1 MENCGGAPAGFAPIW
16 TAAKTRAECRLARSR
31 LNKMNKNGVNKNG
44 LSQKAYVPIEKGDRY
59 DPFVPASESPAEFTL
74 KAVGLGIVFGIVFG
88 AANAYLG
95 LRAGLTISTSIPVA
109 VMTVAVFRALASVGI
124 RGTILETNISQTT
137 GSASSSLASG
147 VIFTLPALFM
157 WGMPP
162 ELLQMTLLAM
172 SGGLLGILFMIPLR
186 RFLIEREHGKLPYPE
201 GTACAEVL
209 VANEIGGGRARFV
222 FYGLAGGAL
231 FKFLTSWLQAIPSAV
246 HVKIPLLKKGELGM
260 DLSAA
265 LFGVGYI
272 LGPRIAAIMV
282 GGGLLSWL
290 VIIPAIAYWGEAR
303 SVPLYP
309 ETVQLIRD
317 MSPSE
322 IWSRYVRYIGAG
334 AVAAAGIITLIRSVP
349 VMISSFRIGSAQLSE
364 RVGERVAAGASADP
378 VIRTGRDLPLRFVGV
393 GVLIIASVL
402 ILVPQVFGTVGGVG
416 VRAVA
421 AFCVV
426 VFAFF
431 FVTVAS
437 RIVGMVGVT
446 SNPTSGMTIAA
457 LLGTASIFL
466 AFGWTDTMGKA
477 AALTVGCVVA
487 IAASISGDTSQDL
500 KTGFLLG
507 ATPRRQQTAELIG
520 VLTAATFVCLTVL
533 ALGKGFGFG
542 SAELPA
548 PQATLMK
555 LVIDGVLDQNLP
567 WVLVG
572 IGVGIALVCEVLRI
586 PSLPFAVGVYLPVS
600 TMTPIF
606 VGGLVRLAMER
617 NAKNESLAADRR
629 ERGVLLG
636 SGFVGGEGLLGVGI
650 ALVAVAQSRRPDGIG
665 TDWLGNETIA
675 MLVGAVA
682 FAIFVGWFYRMV
694 RGRNN

>member
-1 MENCGGAPAGFAPIW
+1 MR
-16 TAAKTRAECRLARSR
+16 KD
-31 LNKMNKNGVNKNG
+31 G
-44 LSQKAYVPIEKGDRY
+44 LSQKAYVPIPEGDSY
-59 DPFVPASESPAEFTL
+59 DPFVPASESPAEFTI
-74 KAVGLGIVFGIVFG
+74 KAVGLGILFGIVFG

-109 VMTVAVFRALASVGI
+109 VMTVAVFRALSSIGI

-172 SGGLLGILFMIPLR
+172 CGGLLGILFMIPLR

-209 VANEIGGGRARFV
+209 VANEIGGSRARFV
-222 FYGLAGGAL
+222 FYGLFGGAF
-231 FKFLTSWLQAIPSAV
+231 FKFLTSWIRIIPDDIHA
-246 HVKIPLLKKGELGM
+246 
-260 DLSAA
+260 
-265 LFGVGYI
+265 
-272 LGPRIAAIMV
+272 RISVMV
-282 GGGLLSWL
+282 GGALLSWL
-290 VIIPAIAYWGEAR
+290 VIIPSIAWWGEAR
-303 SVPLYP
+303 VEPFFP
-309 ETVQLIRD
+309 ETVNLIRD
-317 MSPSE
+317 MSPSQL
-322 IWSRYVRYIGAG
+322 WTRYVRYIGAG
-334 AVAAAGIITLIRSVP
+334 AVATAGIITLIRSIP
-349 VMISSFRIGSAQLSE
+349 VMVSSFRIGAAQLS
-364 RVGERVAAGASADP
+364 AQYSATEATP
-378 VIRTGRDLPLRFVGV
+378 VVERTGNDLPLRYVGI
-393 GVLIIASVL
+393 GVLIIAAVL
-402 ILVPQVFGTVGGVG
+402 VLVPQVFGAVGSVD
-416 VRAVA
+416 VRLA
-421 AFCVV
+421 AAICVV

-437 RIVGMVGVT
+437 RIVGLVGVT

-466 AFGWTDTMGKA
+466 AFGWTDALGKA

-500 KTGFLLG
+500 KTGYLLG
-507 ATPRRQQTAELIG
+507 ATPRRQQTSDLIG
-520 VLTAATFVCLTVL
+520 VLTSAVFVCLTVL

-567 WVLVG
+567 WTLVA
-572 IGVGIALVCEVLRI
+572 IGAGIAIVAEIARI

-600 TMTPIF
+600 TLTPIF
-606 VGGLVRLAMER
+606 VGGLIRLWMER
-617 NAKNESLAADRR
+617 NSKDETTAANRR

-650 ALVAVAQSRRPDGIG
+650 ALVAVAKSRRPDGIG
-665 TDWLGNETIA
+665 TEWLGAEAVA
-675 MLVGAVA
+675 MLVGLAA
-682 FAIFVGWFYRMV
+682 FAVFIAWFFRSV
-694 RGRNN
+694 RGRNNA

>member
-1 MENCGGAPAGFAPIW
+1 MR
-16 TAAKTRAECRLARSR
+16 KD
-31 LNKMNKNGVNKNG
+31 G
-44 LSQKAYVPIEKGDRY
+44 LSQKAYVPVPEGETY
-59 DPFVPASESPAEFTL
+59 DPFVPANESPAEFTV
-74 KAVGLGIVFGIVFG
+74 KAVILGILFGIIFG

-109 VMTVAVFRALASVGI
+109 VMTVAVFRALSTVGV

-162 ELLQMTLLAM
+162 ELLQMTLLALC
-172 SGGLLGILFMIPLR
+172 GGMLGILFMIPLR

-209 VANEIGGGRARFV
+209 VANEVGGGRARFV
-222 FYGLAGGAL
+222 FYGLAGGAF
-231 FKFLTSWLQAIPSAV
+231 FKFLTSWIRIIPDDV
-246 HVKIPLLKKGELGM
+246 HVRIPFLKKGELGM

-290 VIIPAIAYWGEAR
+290 IIIPAIAYWGDAR
-303 SVPLYP
+303 TVPFFP
-309 ETVQLIRD
+309 ETLHIIRD
-317 MSPSE
+317 MSPSQL
-322 IWSRYVRYIGAG
+322 WTRYVRYIGAG
-334 AVAAAGIITLIRSVP
+334 AVATAGIITLIRSIP
-349 VMISSFRIGSAQLSE
+349 VMVSSFRIGAAQLTE
-364 RVGERVAAGASADP
+364 RVSTGGDAGAQP
-378 VIRTGRDLPLRFVGV
+378 RTANDLPLRVVGI
-393 GVLIIASVL
+393 GVLAIATILII
-402 ILVPQVFGTVGGVG
+402 VPQVFGSVGGIG
-416 VRAVA
+416 IRAVA
-421 AFCVV
+421 ALCVV

-437 RIVGMVGVT
+437 RIVGLVGVT

-466 AFGWTDTMGKA
+466 MFGWTDTMGKA

-500 KTGFLLG
+500 KTGYLLG

-520 VLTAATFVCLTVL
+520 VLTSATFVCLTVL

-542 SAELPA
+542 SSELPA

-572 IGVGIALVCEVLRI
+572 IGASIAIVCEIARI

-606 VGGLVRLAMER
+606 VGGLIRLWMER
-617 NAKNESLAADRR
+617 NAKDNATAADRR

-650 ALVAVAQSRRPDGIG
+650 ALVAVAKSRRPDGIG
-665 TDWLGNETIA
+665 TEWLGNDMIA
-675 MLVGAVA
+675 LLAGAAA
-682 FAIFVGWFYRMV
+682 FALFIAWFFRMV
-694 RGRNN
+694 RGRSD

>member
-1 MENCGGAPAGFAPIW
+1 MR
-16 TAAKTRAECRLARSR
+16 KD
-31 LNKMNKNGVNKNG
+31 G
-44 LSQKAYVPIEKGDRY
+44 LSQKAYVPIAEGDKY
-59 DPFVPASESPAEFTL
+59 DPFVDPSESPAEFTL
-74 KAVGLGIVFGIVFG
+74 KSVGLGIVFGIIFG

-109 VMTVAVFRALASVGI
+109 VMTVAVFRALSSVGV

-162 ELLQMTLLAM
+162 ELLQMTLLALC
-172 SGGLLGILFMIPLR
+172 GGLLGILFMIPLR

-209 VANEIGGGRARFV
+209 VANEVGGGSARFV
-222 FYGLAGGAL
+222 FYGLAGGAF
-231 FKFLTSWLQAIPSAV
+231 FKFLTSWMRIIPSDV
-246 HVKIPLLKKGELGM
+246 HLKIPLLRKGEVGM

-272 LGPRIAAIMV
+272 LGPRIAAVMV

-290 VIIPAIAYWGEAR
+290 VIIPAIDYWGAGQATP
-303 SVPLYP
+303 VFP
-309 ETVQLIRD
+309 ETVNLIRD
-317 MSPSE
+317 MSPSQ
-322 IWSRYVRYIGAG
+322 IWTRYVRYIGAG
-334 AVAAAGIITLIRSVP
+334 AVATAGIVTLIRSIP
-349 VMISSFRIGSAQLSE
+349 VMVSSFKIGASQLSE
-364 RVGERVAAGASADP
+364 RVSGNNAP
-378 VIRTGRDLPLRFVGV
+378 VLRTDNDLPLRFVGI
-393 GVLIIASVL
+393 GVAAVALIL
-402 ILVPQVFGTVGGVG
+402 ILVPQVFGSIGGIG
-416 VRAVA
+416 IRAVA
-421 AFCVV
+421 AVCVV
-426 VFAFF
+426 IFAFF

-437 RIVGMVGVT
+437 RIVGLVGVT

-466 AFGWTDTMGKA
+466 IFGWTDEMGKA

-520 VLTAATFVCLTVL
+520 VLTSATFVCLTVL

-542 SAELPA
+542 STELPA

-567 WVLVG
+567 WSLVA
-572 IGVGIALVCEVLRI
+572 IGAGIALACEVLRI

-606 VGGLVRLAMER
+606 VGGLIRLWMER
-617 NAKNESLAADRR
+617 TAKDETTAADRR

-650 ALVAVAQSRRPDGIG
+650 ALVAVAKSRRPDGFG
-665 TDWLGNETIA
+665 TEWLGSEITA
-675 MLVGAVA
+675 MLFGAAA
-682 FAIFVGWFYRMV
+682 FALFIAWFFRSV
-694 RGRNN
+694 RGSAD

>member
-1 MENCGGAPAGFAPIW
+1 
-16 TAAKTRAECRLARSR
+16 
-31 LNKMNKNGVNKNG
+31 
-44 LSQKAYVPIEKGDRY
+44 
-59 DPFVPASESPAEFTL
+59 
-74 KAVGLGIVFGIVFG
+74 
-88 AANAYLG
+88 
-95 LRAGLTISTSIPVA
+95 
-109 VMTVAVFRALASVGI
+109 MTVAVFRALSSVGV

-222 FYGLAGGAL
+222 FYGLAGGAF
-231 FKFLTSWLQAIPSAV
+231 FKFLTSWIRIIPGDV
-246 HVKIPLLKKGELGM
+246 HVKIPFLKKGELGM

-272 LGPRIAAIMV
+272 LGPRIAAVMV

-290 VIIPAIAYWGEAR
+290 IIIPAIAYWGDSQTA
-303 SVPLYP
+303 PIFP
-309 ETVQLIRD
+309 ETVNLIRD
-317 MSPSE
+317 MSPSQ
-322 IWSRYVRYIGAG
+322 IWTRYVRYIGAG
-334 AVAAAGIITLIRSVP
+334 AVATAGIVTLIRSIP
-349 VMISSFRIGSAQLSE
+349 VMVSSFKIGAAQL
-364 RVGERVAAGASADP
+364 GERVSGNSAP
-378 VIRTGRDLPLRFVGV
+378 TLRTDNDLPLRFVGI
-393 GVLIIASVL
+393 GVAAIALVL
-402 ILVPQVFGTVGGVG
+402 ILVPQVFGSVGGIG

-421 AFCVV
+421 AVCVV
-426 VFAFF
+426 IFAFF

-437 RIVGMVGVT
+437 RIVGLVGVT

-466 AFGWTDTMGKA
+466 IFGWTDAMGKA

-507 ATPRRQQTAELIG
+507 ATPRRQQTAELTG
-520 VLTAATFVCLTVL
+520 VLTSATFVCLTVL

-542 SAELPA
+542 STELPA

-567 WVLVG
+567 WSLVA
-572 IGVGIALVCEVLRI
+572 IGVGIALACEVLRI

-606 VGGLVRLAMER
+606 VGGLIRLWMER
-617 NAKNESLAADRR
+617 TAKDDTTAADRR

-650 ALVAVAQSRRPDGIG
+650 ALVAVAKSRRPDGFG
-665 TDWLGNETIA
+665 TEWLGSEITA
-675 MLVGAVA
+675 MLVGAAA
-682 FAIFVGWFYRMV
+682 FAVFIAWFFRSV
-694 RGRNN
+694 RGRAD

>member
-1 MENCGGAPAGFAPIW
+1 MRKE
-16 TAAKTRAECRLARSR
+16 
-31 LNKMNKNGVNKNG
+31 G
-44 LSQKAYVPIEKGDRY
+44 LSQKAYVPIAEGDAY
-59 DPFVPASESPAEFTL
+59 DPFVDANETTAEFTL
-74 KAVGLGIVFGIVFG
+74 KSVGLGIVFGIIFG

-109 VMTVAVFRALASVGI
+109 VMTVAVFRALSSVGV

-162 ELLQMTLLAM
+162 ELLQMTLLALC
-172 SGGLLGILFMIPLR
+172 GGLLGILFMIPLR
-186 RFLIEREHGKLPYPE
+186 RFLIVQEHGKLPYPE

-209 VANEIGGGRARFV
+209 VANEVGGGRARFV
-222 FYGLAGGAL
+222 FYGLAGGAF
-231 FKFLTSWLQAIPSAV
+231 FKFLTSWIRVIPGDV
-246 HVKIPLLKKGELGM
+246 HMKVPFLKKGELGM

-290 VIIPAIAYWGEAR
+290 VIIPAIAYWGDAR
-303 SVPLYP
+303 AVPFFP
-309 ETVQLIRD
+309 ETVNLIHD
-317 MSPSE
+317 MSASQ
-322 IWSRYVRYIGAG
+322 IWTRYVRYIGAG
-334 AVAAAGIITLIRSVP
+334 AVATAGIVTLIRSIP
-349 VMISSFRIGSAQLSE
+349 VMVSSFKIGASQLSE
-364 RVGERVAAGASADP
+364 RVGENVKSVP
-378 VIRTGRDLPLRFVGV
+378 RTDNDLPLRVVGI
-393 GVLIIASVL
+393 GVVAVALIL
-402 ILVPQVFGTVGGVG
+402 ILVPQVFGAIGDIPI
-416 VRAVA
+416 RAVA
-421 AFCVV
+421 ALCVI

-437 RIVGMVGVT
+437 RIVGLVGVT

-466 AFGWTDTMGKA
+466 IFGWTDAMGKA

-507 ATPRRQQTAELIG
+507 ATPRKQQTAELIG
-520 VLTAATFVCLTVL
+520 VLTSAVFVCLTVL

-542 SAELPA
+542 STELPA

-567 WVLVG
+567 WVLVA
-572 IGVGIALVCEVLRI
+572 IGAGIALACEIARI

-606 VGGLVRLAMER
+606 VGGLIRLWMER
-617 NAKNESLAADRR
+617 NSKDETQAADRR

-650 ALVAVAQSRRPDGIG
+650 ALVAVAKSRRPDGIG
-665 TDWLGNETIA
+665 TEWLGSELTA
-675 MLVGAVA
+675 MLFGAAA
-682 FAIFVGWFYRMV
+682 FAVFIAWFFRSV
-694 RGRNN
+694 RGRAN

>member
-1 MENCGGAPAGFAPIW
+1 MQ
-16 TAAKTRAECRLARSR
+16 KT
-31 LNKMNKNGVNKNG
+31 G
-44 LSQKAYVPIEKGDRY
+44 LSQKAYVPVAEGDSY
-59 DPFVPASESPAEFTL
+59 DPFVPASEVPAEFSF
-74 KAVGLGIVFGIVFG
+74 KAVALGILFGIVFG

-109 VMTVAVFRALASVGI
+109 VMTVAVFRALSSAGI
-124 RGTILETNISQTT
+124 HGSILETNISQTT

-172 SGGLLGILFMIPLR
+172 CGGLLGILFMIPLR

-209 VANEIGGGRARFV
+209 VANEVGGGRAHFV
-222 FYGLAGGAL
+222 YYGLAAGAF
-231 FKFLTSWLQAIPSAV
+231 FKLLTSWLRVIPGDIHSR
-246 HVKIPLLKKGELGM
+246 IPFLKKGELGM

-272 LGPRIAAIMV
+272 LGPRIATVMV

-290 VIIPAIAYWGEAR
+290 VIIPAIAYWGDAR
-303 SVPLYP
+303 SAPLFP
-309 ETVQLIRD
+309 EMVQLIHD
-317 MSPSE
+317 MAPGQ
-322 IWSRYVRYIGAG
+322 IWTRYVRYIGAG
-334 AVAAAGIITLIRSVP
+334 AVATAGIITLIRSIP
-349 VMISSFRIGSAQLSE
+349 VMVSSFRIGTRQLGK
-364 RVGERVAAGASADP
+364 RVGGGEDTTL
-378 VIRTGRDLPLRFVGV
+378 RTDDDLPLRLVGI
-393 GVLIIASVL
+393 GILAIAFVLIV
-402 ILVPQVFGTVGGVG
+402 VPQVFGSVGGIG
-416 VRAVA
+416 IRAVA
-421 AFCVV
+421 AACVV
-426 VFAFF
+426 LFAFF

-437 RIVGMVGVT
+437 RIVGLVGVT

-466 AFGWTDTMGKA
+466 LFGWTDAFGKA

-520 VLTAATFVCLTVL
+520 VLTSATFVCLTVL

-567 WVLVG
+567 WTLVA
-572 IGVGIALVCEVLRI
+572 IGAGIALVCEIVRI

-600 TMTPIF
+600 TMTPLF
-606 VGGLVRLAMER
+606 VGGLIRLWMER
-617 NAKNESLAADRR
+617 SAPDEATAADRR

-650 ALVAVAQSRRPDGIG
+650 ALVAVAKSRRPEGIG
-665 TDWLGNETIA
+665 TEWLGSEIMA
-675 MLVGAVA
+675 MLVGAAA
-682 FAIFVGWFYRMV
+682 FAVFIAWFFRSV
-694 RGRNN
+694 RGSVGR